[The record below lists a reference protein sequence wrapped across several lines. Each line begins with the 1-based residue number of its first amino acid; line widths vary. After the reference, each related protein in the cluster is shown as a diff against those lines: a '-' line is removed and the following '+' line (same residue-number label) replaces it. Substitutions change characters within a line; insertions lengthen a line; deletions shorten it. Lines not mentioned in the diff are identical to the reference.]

1 VCGIAP
7 RVCMSV
13 PMRSCTERPP
23 KRRER
28 WRSQKKKG
36 RGVGRRREDR
46 LACVCA
52 RMKRQ
57 SLKARQGKLLHV
69 RVQLPPPI
77 NHLERDRE
85 RESKS
90 VCACE

>member
-1 VCGIAP
+1 VRYRPACLHVCAYALLY
-7 RVCMSV
+7 RAS
-13 PMRSCTERPP
+13 TQTQ
-23 KRRER
+23 REVAVAK
-28 WRSQKKKG
+28 KKKG
-36 RGVGRRREDR
+36 RGVGRREDR

-52 RMKRQ
+52 RMQRQ

-85 RESKS
+85 RER
-90 VCACE
+90 E